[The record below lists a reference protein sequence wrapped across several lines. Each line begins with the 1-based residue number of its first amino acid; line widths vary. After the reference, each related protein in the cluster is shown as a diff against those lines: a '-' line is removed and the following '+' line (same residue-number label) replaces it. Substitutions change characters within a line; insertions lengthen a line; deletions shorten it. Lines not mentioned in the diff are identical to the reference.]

1 MSDTPSPLLSAVVVN
16 YNGSRWLP
24 GLLDSVQPQL
34 AALSSEIILVDN
46 ASTDD
51 SVALV
56 CERYPNVIIVQGA
69 ANRGYAAGANLG
81 LSRARGDWILVL
93 NTDLFFPQGSVKAL
107 LAEAQRRP
115 RLGLAGPLLID
126 GSGAVTSSYGYEPD
140 ERTMFI
146 RLVRGR
152 HLEVIPDRVGPPV
165 QDVPYLVGACLLVRR
180 AALTEVG
187 PMDERFFMYFEDVDW
202 SRRFRQA
209 GWEVALLR
217 EVQVAHFG
225 GGTSSHAL
233 AQPVRWFYLS
243 LGYFARKHY
252 GPARALLI
260 RMLAIATHV
269 LGLSGRWALACL
281 HRTGRGET
289 YRQGQALH
297 RAALRALLVEA
308 GRQNRRQR
316 T

>member
-1 MSDTPSPLLSAVVVN
+1 MSDAPSPLLSAVVVN

-24 GLLDSVQPQL
+24 GLLDSLQPQL
-34 AALSSEIILVDN
+34 SALSSEIILVDN
-46 ASTDD
+46 ASADD

-56 CERYPNVIIVQGA
+56 RERYPNVTIVQGA

-93 NTDLFFPQGSVKAL
+93 NTDLLFPGGSVEAL
-107 LAEAQRRP
+107 LAAAQRRP

-180 AALTEVG
+180 AALADVG
-187 PMDERFFMYFEDVDW
+187 PMDDRFFMYFEDVDW
-202 SRRFRQA
+202 SRRFRRA

-217 EVQVAHFG
+217 EVQVVHFG
-225 GGTSSHAL
+225 GGTSSHVL

-243 LGYFARKHY
+243 LSYFARKHY

-260 RMLAIATHV
+260 RLLAIATHV
-269 LGLSGRWALACL
+269 LGLTVRWSQARLR
-281 HRTGRGET
+281 RTSHEES
-289 YRQGQALH
+289 YRHGQALH
-297 RAALRALLVEA
+297 RAALRSLLVEA